1 MSIFEKNIMEDKNIE
16 EMVQSVGFESMSE
29 FVRMSEMCF
38 GMGFK
43 KKQSREEK
51 LDYLLGNDG

>member
-29 FVRMSEMCF
+29 FVRMSEMYF

>member
-29 FVRMSEMCF
+29 FVRMSELYF
-38 GMGFK
+38 GGFK